1 MNSITVQCSF
11 VVFDIIIQHSKKI
24 MVITERKIS
33 KDMCRSRGTALL
45 ATLLCLVSL
54 WSCTTHV
61 QTEDA
66 QQEVL
71 AAHEKRRA
79 AMLNGDA
86 DTIDSLMTDDF
97 TFTHANAVVET
108 KEQFVD
114 ALKTRKLQYKTL
126 TDEDWQVRIK
136 GSTGVVSGTSHI
148 VVDASGTEHDLRVRF
163 TELWV
168 KEDDSWRMM
177 LLHATEVQ

>member
-1 MNSITVQCSF
+1 MDITE
-11 VVFDIIIQHSKKI
+11 KKI
-24 MVITERKIS
+24 P
-33 KDMCRSRGTALL
+33 KDMRRLL
-45 ATLLCLVSL
+45 VILLCLVSL
-54 WSCTTHV
+54 WSCTTNMNMNTDNAL
-61 QTEDA
+61 QD
-66 QQEVL
+66 VL

-79 AMLNGDA
+79 ATLNGDA
-86 DTIDSLMTDDF
+86 NTVASMMTDDL